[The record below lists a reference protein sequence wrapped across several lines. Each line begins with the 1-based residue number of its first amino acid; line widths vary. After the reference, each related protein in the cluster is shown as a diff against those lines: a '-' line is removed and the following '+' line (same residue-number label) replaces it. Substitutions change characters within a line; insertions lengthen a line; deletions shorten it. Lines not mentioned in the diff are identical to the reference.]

1 MPAKRSSTSGALSWI
16 LAVVL
21 VSVAAIGVGW
31 LLGHQVLNWLNQA
44 EARCR
49 KPTQQILATVITMGE
64 PGEHA
69 LPSSTTSTS
78 SSGTLL

>member
-31 LLGHQVLNWLNQA
+31 LLGQQV
-44 EARCR
+44 
-49 KPTQQILATVITMGE
+49 
-64 PGEHA
+64 
-69 LPSSTTSTS
+69 
-78 SSGTLL
+78 